1 MIVQIYTLQ
10 SVEEALEVESVGVHN
25 IGLAPASIGLPG
37 EISYETAKSICDK
50 VQNSKTVA
58 LSVSNNIDE
67 IIEMVMFVKPDILHL
82 CGEPGEL
89 NASRVKILRDRLQST
104 DKEIP
109 IMQAISVEDM
119 SAVKF
124 AKEYEDV
131 SDYFILDTSTSLV
144 KGVGASGKVHDWN
157 VSKAIVDSV
166 KIPVVLAG
174 GLSPENVREAI
185 ERVKPWGVDSL
196 THTNKT
202 LDDGN
207 FVKDIIKVREF
218 FINATR

>member
-1 MIVQIYTLQ
+1 
-10 SVEEALEVESVGVHN
+10 
-25 IGLAPASIGLPG
+25 
-37 EISYETAKSICDK
+37 
-50 VQNSKTVA
+50 
-58 LSVSNNIDE
+58 
-67 IIEMVMFVKPDILHL
+67 
-82 CGEPGEL
+82 
-89 NASRVKILRDRLQST
+89 
-104 DKEIP
+104 
-109 IMQAISVEDM
+109 MQAISVEDM

>member
-1 MIVQIYTLQ
+1 M
-10 SVEEALEVESVGVHN
+10 
-25 IGLAPASIGLPG
+25 
-37 EISYETAKSICDK
+37 
-50 VQNSKTVA
+50 
-58 LSVSNNIDE
+58 
-67 IIEMVMFVKPDILHL
+67 
-82 CGEPGEL
+82 
-89 NASRVKILRDRLQST
+89 
-104 DKEIP
+104 
-109 IMQAISVEDM
+109 
-119 SAVKF
+119 
-124 AKEYEDV
+124 
-131 SDYFILDTSTSLV
+131 